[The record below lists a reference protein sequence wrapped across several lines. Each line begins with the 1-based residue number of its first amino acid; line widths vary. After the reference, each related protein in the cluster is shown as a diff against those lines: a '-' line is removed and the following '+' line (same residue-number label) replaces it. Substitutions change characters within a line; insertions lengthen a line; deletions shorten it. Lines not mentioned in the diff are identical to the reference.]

1 MGFSSIRHIPV
12 YVVTDIT
19 KPVAACSMAKAR
31 ILIEKHAAKLQSV
44 NGRSGVIVNSADI
57 LMAHLGPLLQFLSP
71 QEATQSEAATADL
84 PPAPC
89 HRPMNDREVAELLIR
104 AASLTAPAQGGL
116 DDKAVVEIREIR
128 QRLSD
133 AIPGMTFPR
142 PTTGPLASKLNQL
155 LLIFSQAQSDR
166 KLDDIDVI
174 RQVQAL
180 TW

>member
-31 ILIEKHAAKLQSV
+31 ILIEKHAAKLQSI
-44 NGRSGVIVNSADI
+44 NGRSGVIVSSADI
-57 LMAHLGPLLQFLSP
+57 LMAHLSPLLQFLSP
-71 QEATQSEAATADL
+71 QEATESEAVSADL
-84 PPAPC
+84 PSAPC
-89 HRPMNDREVAELLIR
+89 HRPMNDREVAEHLVR
-104 AASLTAPAQGGL
+104 AASLTASAQGGL
-116 DDKAVVEIREIR
+116 DDKAVVEIRDIR
-128 QRLSD
+128 QRLAD

-142 PTTGPLASKLNQL
+142 PTTGPLASRLNQL
-155 LLIFSQAQSDR
+155 FLIFSQAQADR
-166 KLDDIDVI
+166 KLDDIGVI